1 MRQSIRLNLEIQF
14 RDQRTPENPTFPV
27 DPENPTFPVDPENPT
42 SPVDPENP
50 TSPVDPENPTFSG
63 NLKEDHCS
71 GRDPFLFLV

>member
-1 MRQSIRLNLEIQF
+1 MRQSVRLNLVIQF

-50 TSPVDPENPTFSG
+50 TFSG